1 MGEIQLNIG
10 GIIRT
15 VPIVGRGS
23 NREGALR
30 SMEDLKERIL
40 DRRFPLTQKV
50 ADIRP

>member
-1 MGEIQLNIG
+1 
-10 GIIRT
+10 

-30 SMEDLKERIL
+30 SMEDLKNRIL
-40 DRRFPLTQKV
+40 DGRFPLTQKV